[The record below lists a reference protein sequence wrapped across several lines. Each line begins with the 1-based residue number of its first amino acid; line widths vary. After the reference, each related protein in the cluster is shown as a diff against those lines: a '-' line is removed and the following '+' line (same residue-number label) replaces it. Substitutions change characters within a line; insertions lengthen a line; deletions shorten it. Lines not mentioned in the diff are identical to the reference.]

1 MHIIETNEE
10 NEIATN
16 LAKLKSDLKQQAE
29 AI

>member
-1 MHIIETNEE
+1 MHIIETTEE